1 MKVRLRLFNKLSNRL
16 YDLSDE
22 KDVKTIKQLKEMFG
36 DKNVTYD
43 YNVIKIK
50 YHGVFNITEHCE
62 ILKELTELGNG
73 LFVVSRAKNGK
84 PMIERR
90 L

>member
-16 YDLSDE
+16 YDLTDE
-22 KDVKTIKQLKEMFG
+22 RDVKTIKQLKEMFG
-36 DKNVTYD
+36 DENVTY
-43 YNVIKIK
+43 VKVK
-50 YHGVFNITEHCE
+50 FHGVFNLTEHCE
-62 ILKELTELGNG
+62 ILKELTELGDG
-73 LFVVSRAKNGK
+73 LFIVTRAKNGK

>member
-16 YDLSDE
+16 YDLTDE
-22 KDVKTIKQLKEMFG
+22 RDVKVIKQLKEMFG
-36 DKNVTYD
+36 DENVTY
-43 YNVIKIK
+43 IKVK
-50 YHGVFNITEHCE
+50 FRGVFNITEHCE
-62 ILKELTELGNG
+62 ILKELTELGDG
-73 LFVVSRAKNGK
+73 LFIITRAKNGK